1 MNREGM
7 VRGCVYEDG
16 DLMLLVLRKY
26 RPIIL
31 MGDGVG
37 LVIVEDVKILLA
49 SRGSCEN
56 VGSFVIL

>member
-1 MNREGM
+1 
-7 VRGCVYEDG
+7 VYEDG

-31 MGDGVG
+31 MGDGVW
-37 LVIVEDVKILLA
+37 LVVVEDVKILLA